1 MEKTTTQELLAQAEK
16 ICAQRNVRLTPQ
28 RLEVL
33 RLMSLQDGAISAY
46 DLLDLLREA
55 EPQAKPP
62 TVYRAL
68 DFLLEQG
75 FVHKVESTN
84 SYVLCHLFDQP
95 THTSAM
101 FICDR
106 CGAVKEECAEGV
118 EDIMRNKVQIIQQFE
133 QTGSHANRYDVTILV
148 TITTDIY
155 GDDVKYTV
163 KVVGLDMGRDQHRC
177 SRKQTDKT
185 AHHRM
190 TNFRQYAMRKTQ

>member
-84 SYVLCHLFDQP
+84 SYVLCHLFRP
-95 THTSAM
+95 AHAYVSHVYLRSLRRSERRMCRRRGRHYAYA
-101 FICDR
+101 
-106 CGAVKEECAEGV
+106 GGKNGV
-118 EDIMRNKVQIIQQFE
+118 CP
-133 QTGSHANRYDVTILV
+133 A
-148 TITTDIY
+148 
-155 GDDVKYTV
+155 
-163 KVVGLDMGRDQHRC
+163 
-177 SRKQTDKT
+177 
-185 AHHRM
+185 A
-190 TNFRQYAMRKTQ
+190 